1 MSRTIDDN
9 HRLVDLATMAEIP
22 GAVETD
28 DAGVARIK
36 VRGNDGSETTVTRQ
50 MPIGS
55 WRVVRRR

>member
-1 MSRTIDDN
+1 MSQTIDDN

-22 GAVETD
+22 GAVEID

-36 VRGNDGSETTVTRQ
+36 VRTADGSETMVTRQ
-50 MPIGS
+50 FAVGA

>member
-1 MSRTIDDN
+1 VTIDDN

-22 GAVETD
+22 GAVEID
-28 DAGVARIK
+28 DDGVARIK

-50 MPIGS
+50 FAIGA